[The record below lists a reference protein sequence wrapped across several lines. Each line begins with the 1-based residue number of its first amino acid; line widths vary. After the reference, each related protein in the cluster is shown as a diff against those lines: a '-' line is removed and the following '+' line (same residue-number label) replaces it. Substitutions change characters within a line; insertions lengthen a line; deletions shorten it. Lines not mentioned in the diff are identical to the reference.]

1 MAWVKGLSRQ
11 AQLAAMRGKAEGR
24 VAMAKVMLGEGFS
37 PAVVRWA
44 VREHLG
50 VSTMTAYRDVRV
62 ALGGDR
68 SEKRSSMILRGWP
81 DPPPEEVFAAA
92 ICLADTDL
100 EAIGWSPPAGA
111 VLAAR
116 QLEAGAGTAFRALLS
131 DEEARIAISLYWRDT
146 RRTRSKLSDVSAFQ
160 TSDTKSGRMKA
171 GTALKRY
178 AAARG
183 RIDRRWRK

>member
-1 MAWVKGLSRQ
+1 MAWVKGVSRKE
-11 AQLAAMRGKAEGR
+11 QLAAMRGGAAGR
-24 VAMAKVMLGEGFS
+24 VEMAKAMLKEGFS
-37 PAVVRWA
+37 ETVVRRTI
-44 VREHLG
+44 REHLG
-50 VSTMTAYRDVRV
+50 VSAMTAYRDVRV

-100 EAIGWSPPAGA
+100 EAIGWSPPDGVA
-111 VLAAR
+111 LAAR
-116 QLEAGAGTAFRALLS
+116 QLVAGTGTAFKALLS

-146 RRTRSKLSDVSAFQ
+146 RRTRSKLSNVSSFQ
-160 TSDTKSGRMKA
+160 TSDTKWGRTKA